1 MFGELKSKVETYLTE
16 SYKSNKLKDSL
27 FVFEQLVLKNKNVSK
42 IFFLYDE
49 LSDKKGL
56 SESVANEF
64 INESIVAY
72 ENLYNKIK
80 PSTIKDLKSWVGHV
94 KCENRYKEID
104 NLFSSNI
111 LTLENKIK
119 SKRLIKES
127 LVSKP
132 QTQKETIKVP
142 LKTMINVANKT
153 VGNFISSLSE
163 EERKELKTLLSESKE
178 VIEEKYNNEKKIVL
192 EKLNFKKIAE
202 KESDT
207 IKTID
212 QVIEKLQKESFS
224 EIAYFKLK
232 NLNEGL

>member
-1 MFGELKSKVETYLTE
+1 MFGELKSKIETYLTE

-27 FVFEQLVLKNKNVSK
+27 FVFEQLVLKNKNISK

-56 SESVANEF
+56 TESVANEF

-72 ENLYNKIK
+72 ENLYNKIR
-80 PSTIKDLKSWVGHV
+80 PTAIRDLKSWVGHV

-119 SKRLIKES
+119 SKNLIKES
-127 LVSKP
+127 LITKP

-163 EERKELKTLLSESKE
+163 GERKELKKLLSESKD

-192 EKLNFKKIAE
+192 EKLNSKKIAE
-202 KESDT
+202 KESET
-207 IKTID
+207 IRTID

>member
-1 MFGELKSKVETYLTE
+1 MFGELKSKIETYLTE

-27 FVFEQLVLKNKNVSK
+27 FVFEQLVLKNKNISK

-56 SESVANEF
+56 TESVANEF

-72 ENLYNKIK
+72 ENLYNKIR
-80 PSTIKDLKSWVGHV
+80 PTAIRDLKSWVGHV

-111 LTLENKIK
+111 LTLESKIK
-119 SKRLIKES
+119 SKNLIKES
-127 LVSKP
+127 LITKP

-163 EERKELKTLLSESKE
+163 GERKELKKLLSESKD

-192 EKLNFKKIAE
+192 EKLNSKKIAE
-202 KESDT
+202 KESET
-207 IKTID
+207 IRTID

>member
-1 MFGELKSKVETYLTE
+1 
-16 SYKSNKLKDSL
+16 
-27 FVFEQLVLKNKNVSK
+27 
-42 IFFLYDE
+42 
-49 LSDKKGL
+49 
-56 SESVANEF
+56 
-64 INESIVAY
+64 VAY
-72 ENLYNKIK
+72 ENLYNKIR
-80 PSTIKDLKSWVGHV
+80 PTAIRDLKSWVGHV

-111 LTLENKIK
+111 LTLESKIK
-119 SKRLIKES
+119 SKNLIKES
-127 LVSKP
+127 LIKKP

-163 EERKELKTLLSESKE
+163 GERKELKKLLSESKD
-178 VIEEKYNNEKKIVL
+178 VIEKKYNNEKKIVL
-192 EKLNFKKIAE
+192 EKLNSKKIAE
-202 KESDT
+202 KESET
-207 IKTID
+207 IRTID

>member
-1 MFGELKSKVETYLTE
+1 MFGELKSKIETYLTE
-16 SYKSNKLKDSL
+16 SYKGNKLKDSL
-27 FVFEQLVLKNKNVSK
+27 FVFEQLVLKNKNISK

-80 PSTIKDLKSWVGHV
+80 PTAIKDLKSWVGHV

-111 LTLENKIK
+111 LTLESKIK
-119 SKRLIKES
+119 SKNLIKES
-127 LVSKP
+127 LTTKP
-132 QTQKETIKVP
+132 YTQKETIKVP

-153 VGNFISSLSE
+153 VGKFISSLSE

-178 VIEEKYNNEKKIVL
+178 IIEEKYNKEKKIVL
-192 EKLNFKKIAE
+192 EKLNSKKIAE
-202 KESDT
+202 KETDT